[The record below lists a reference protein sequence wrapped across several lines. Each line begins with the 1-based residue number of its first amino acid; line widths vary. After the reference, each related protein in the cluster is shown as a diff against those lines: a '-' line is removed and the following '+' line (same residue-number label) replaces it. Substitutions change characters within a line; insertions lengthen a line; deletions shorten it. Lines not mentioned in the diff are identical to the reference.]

1 MGPGNQHGA
10 QHHSRAKRVKLDP
23 GLDDPKPGSWI
34 YPAPIYGEMSHQENI
49 STEDD
54 SNFSAETFEDSLA
67 ATAAKGGSKKEQ
79 IWKFDQPVA
88 QTMLGNGDS
97 TVGLDLT
104 LGLNRV

>member
-1 MGPGNQHGA
+1 
-10 QHHSRAKRVKLDP
+10 
-23 GLDDPKPGSWI
+23 
-34 YPAPIYGEMSHQENI
+34 MSHQENI